1 VRVRRARVIGARVLT
16 GARNTRT
23 HAHQTFAAR
32 APAAMSLDESYVL
45 QACASLVA
53 HVRKSATGAS
63 LFEDSTS
70 LTLEI
75 RLKEMPGRAKAKQL
89 RM

>member
-1 VRVRRARVIGARVLT
+1 
-16 GARNTRT
+16 
-23 HAHQTFAAR
+23 
-32 APAAMSLDESYVL
+32 MSEVDASYVL
-45 QACASLVA
+45 KACASLVA
-53 HVRKSATGAS
+53 HVRKTASGAS

-75 RLKEMPGRAKAKQL
+75 RLKNMPGRAKSKQL